1 MPAKILIVDD
11 NELNLDMLT
20 RRLQRAD
27 FEVVAARSATEAIG
41 MIEGAAPDLVL
52 FDIMDA
58 EAAGLE
64 ALQEIR
70 KVHDMTELPIIMV
83 TSRLESKVIV
93 EALDLGANDY
103 VTKPIDF
110 PVLMA
115 RVRAHLRLKTLEA
128 AIRRMA
134 FTDALTGLPNRR
146 LFQDRLERGL
156 KLAKRQGDHLAV
168 FYLDMDHFKHINDT
182 LGHDIG
188 DQVIKLFA
196 ERLEAAVRDSDTVA
210 RLGGDEFTV
219 LLQGLKS
226 PDDALRVAHKILD
239 AMNAPM
245 AVADTEVVVTTS
257 IGISVFPE
265 DGDDPVALMKQAD
278 TAMYVAKQ
286 ERNAVRFYAE
296 AAANAPT

>member
-1 MPAKILIVDD
+1 
-11 NELNLDMLT
+11 
-20 RRLQRAD
+20 
-27 FEVVAARSATEAIG
+27 
-41 MIEGAAPDLVL
+41 
-52 FDIMDA
+52 
-58 EAAGLE
+58 
-64 ALQEIR
+64 
-70 KVHDMTELPIIMV
+70 MV

-115 RVRAHLRLKTLEA
+115 RMRAHLRLKTLEA

-168 FYLDMDHFKHINDT
+168 FYLDMDHFKRINDT
-182 LGHDIG
+182 LGHDMG
-188 DQVIKLFA
+188 DQVIKQFA
-196 ERLEAAVRDSDTVA
+196 ERLETAVRDSDTVA

-239 AMNAPM
+239 TMNAPM
-245 AVADTEVVVTTS
+245 DVAGTEVVVTTS

-296 AAANAPT
+296 AAANVPT

>member
-27 FEVVAARSATEAIG
+27 FEVVAARSAAEAIG
-41 MIEGAAPDLVL
+41 MIEGTAPDLVL

-58 EAAGLE
+58 EEAGLE

-115 RVRAHLRLKTLEA
+115 RMRAHLRLKTLEA

-156 KLAKRQGDHLAV
+156 KLARRQGDHLAV
-168 FYLDMDHFKHINDT
+168 FYLDMDYFKRINDT

-188 DQVIKLFA
+188 DQVIRRFA
-196 ERLEAAVRDSDTVA
+196 ERLVTAVRDSDTVA

-226 PDDALRVAHKILD
+226 PDDALRVAHKILA
-239 AMNAPM
+239 AMNEPM
-245 AVADTEVVVTTS
+245 AVAGTEVVVTTS

-296 AAANAPT
+296 AATNAAT